1 MYVHWSAKKSHKI
14 NIVFILS
21 LLAVIK
27 QHQWFLNCSFLWQIW
42 DWINSHFHFLLV
54 YQVFH
59 ALRTTQV
66 CSYNRLFSLI
76 IKEAG
81 IACLKVLLLPEK
93 VGKSY
98 NFPSFVLDWTHSTPL
113 QSPPR
118 QWPVV
123 ALLPPLATSLPYRFL
138 LYLSV
143 VFFQAESSPLTSRAQ
158 LCHLFGSR
166 ALIKG
171 VHRHSNLQS
180 L

>member
-123 ALLPPLATSLPYRFL
+123 APHLLLPHPCLIGFSCTFL
-138 LYLSV
+138 LS
-143 VFFQAESSPLTSRAQ
+143 FFRLKALPSPAGHSCATCLAQ
-158 LCHLFGSR
+158 EH
-166 ALIKG
+166 
-171 VHRHSNLQS
+171 
-180 L
+180 